1 MYQKWIGM
9 GRLTKDPELRYAG
22 GEGSTAVCK
31 FTIACDKRM
40 SKESKDKAKANGRP
54 TADFIDVV
62 AFNKPAELVSNHF
75 KKGDPIMVEG
85 ILQIRSYEDSQ
96 GIRRRAAEIILDQ
109 LVFPANGK
117 RNGGIEEAPFPEGA
131 GGATPDI
138 DPDDIPF

>member
-9 GRLTKDPELRYAG
+9 GRLTKDPELRYSPSG
-22 GEGSTAVCK
+22 TAVCK
-31 FTIACDKRM
+31 FTMACDKRM
-40 SKESKDKAKANGRP
+40 SKDAKDKAKAEGKQ

-62 AFNKPAELVSNHF
+62 AFNKPAELVNNHF

-85 ILQIRSYEDSQ
+85 TLQIRSYEDSQ

-117 RNGGIEEAPFPEGA
+117 RSGGVEEAPFPGDASGA
-131 GGATPDI
+131 P
-138 DPDDIPF
+138 PEFNEDDIPF